1 MVSIHTLTRRV
12 TLSGIV
18 HDLNTD
24 VSIHTLTRRVTKLA
38 EFYPYSVLVSIH
50 TLTRRVTDEQHTIKE
65 IIREF
70 GIRKY
75 L

>member
-1 MVSIHTLTRRV
+1 M

-24 VSIHTLTRRVTKLA
+24 VSIHTLTRRVTKPQSSDKL
-38 EFYPYSVLVSIH
+38 SVLVSIH

>member
-1 MVSIHTLTRRV
+1 M